1 MAQKMYLELNAA
13 EAEVLLKALNEL
25 KNMYDKRYVEAVTS
39 GMPNWALKWESESNS
54 CSELISRIS
63 EKRWSK

>member
-1 MAQKMYLELNAA
+1 MAQKMFLELNAA

-25 KNMYDKRYVEAVTS
+25 KGMYDKRYVEAVTS
-39 GMPNWALKWESESNS
+39 GMPNWAMKWESESNS
-54 CSELISRIS
+54 CSELSFRIS